1 MTLQIDKADRHAELR
16 EKRGHKLPFAMP
28 DEQNIPH
35 GVEPY

>member
-1 MTLQIDKADRHAELR
+1 MLWQIDKADRHTELW

-28 DEQNIPH
+28 NEQNIPH